1 MEDLQFDIYIAGNPE
16 TIWNALTRP
25 EGVAKLY
32 FGSRLDTT
40 FAPGSPYRYVG
51 PDADGKPT
59 VHVEGEVLEC
69 KQAAVLQLTH
79 RAGPI
84 WRKGPKVYSSRI
96 TYTIEAMSFA
106 TKVSIVHDQWEDGD
120 PGYAHNANANGW
132 MLFLSSL
139 KSFVETGK
147 PLDLPV

>member
-1 MEDLQFDIYIAGNPE
+1 MTDLQFDIYIAGNPE

-40 FAPGSPYRYVG
+40 FEPGSPYRYVG
-51 PDADGKPT
+51 LDAQGRPI
-59 VHVEGEVLEC
+59 VHVEGEVLSC
-69 KQAAVLQLTH
+69 KQGQLLQLTH

-84 WRKGPKVYSSRI
+84 WRKGPETYSSRI
-96 TYTIEAMSFA
+96 TYRIDPMGFA
-106 TKVSIVHDQWEDGD
+106 TKVSIVHDQWQDGD
-120 PGYAHNANANGW
+120 PGYAHNANGW
-132 MLFLSSL
+132 MLLLSSL
-139 KSFVETGK
+139 KSYVETGK